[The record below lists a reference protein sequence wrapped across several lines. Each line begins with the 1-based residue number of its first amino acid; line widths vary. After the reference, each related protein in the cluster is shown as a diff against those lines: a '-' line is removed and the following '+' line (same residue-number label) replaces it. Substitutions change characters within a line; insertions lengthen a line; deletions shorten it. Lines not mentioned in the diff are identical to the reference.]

1 MTFTHRDIDDL
12 RRRSSEQVRQTFVG
26 LALSG
31 LRRPAYSGVFLR
43 RAGTKIPTYICDL
56 ILDGHQRN
64 LTIRLKMEPC
74 DVGQENIRHRY
85 MATIQG
91 QRLLTEYG
99 PFDLIEAN
107 PKNECARLQGSM
119 NLGAAQLVVT
129 VLPHWNAQCFNPWIC
144 VLEPLRSDG

>member
-1 MTFTHRDIDDL
+1 MTFTHRDVHDL

-31 LRRPAYSGVFLR
+31 MRRPAYCGVFQRL
-43 RAGTKIPTYICDL
+43 AGTKIPTYICDL

-64 LTIRLKMEPC
+64 LTIRLKMEPRE
-74 DVGQENIRHRY
+74 VGQENIRRRY

-91 QRLLTEYG
+91 QRLLSEYG
-99 PFDLIEAN
+99 PFILIEVN
-107 PKNECARLQGSM
+107 PKSERACLQGSM
-119 NLGAAQLVVT
+119 NLGAVQLLMT
-129 VLPHWNAQCFNPWIC
+129 VLPHCNAQCFNPWIC